1 MKNFRYLLAGLALSG
16 LAFGCKPNLETPTP
30 NAANLNFTRYVAVG
44 DYNTAGFMNGGL
56 SRESQQTAYPAILAQ
71 QFGAASGQA
80 VAFEQPYF
88 SNGGSQMVDL
98 SFNDAGVPV
107 LSNTQGLVNFL
118 LAGCNATQQAF
129 PDQYS
134 SSAAQTASLQNL
146 GVPGLKIMQV
156 RLAGL
161 GNDANVN
168 KPNGSTAPAAY
179 NPYFDR
185 MLPAGDDRTYLEIV
199 RNSKPTFFTMWVGM
213 ADVINYAMS
222 GASCGRLPSTTEFNT
237 EAFNLLDSL
246 SGAGKRNGVI
256 CNIPSVKYLGFPN
269 PLDVQRKYQQQRN
282 DPNLKIWAKVLKIY
296 NNPGSGYDTLAI
308 TSSDFITPTGLSR
321 LGISEQVTV
330 NGVNYTLPHGLDRR
344 NPLTESEVLDSKEA
358 DFLESRIS
366 VNKPSYNGILDTLAN
381 SKKSKFYG
389 KVAMANMQQLY
400 GTLQNGVNYNGVIF
414 SLTPVTGGFYSYDYF
429 SPTPRGQAI
438 IANKIIQTINQNFGT
453 RIFEVNVNSYPA
465 FRHP

>member
-1 MKNFRYLLAGLALSG
+1 MKNFLYILAGVAFSG
-16 LAFGCKPNLETPTP
+16 LAVSCKPTLDAPAPST
-30 NAANLNFTRYVAVG
+30 ADLNFSRYVAVG
-44 DYNTAGFMNGGL
+44 DYNTAGFMNGGV

-71 QFGAASGQA
+71 QFAAASGA
-80 VAFEQPYF
+80 NVAFEQPYF
-88 SNGGSQMVDL
+88 SSGTQMVDL
-98 SFNDAGVPV
+98 TFNDAGIPV
-107 LSNTQGLVNFL
+107 LSNTQDLVNFL
-118 LAGCNATQQAF
+118 LAGCGATQQVF
-129 PDQYS
+129 SDQYS
-134 SSAAQTASLQNL
+134 NSPAQTASLQNL

-156 RLAGL
+156 RLGGL

-168 KPNGSTAPAAY
+168 NTNTPSQPAAY

-185 MLPAGDDRTYLEIV
+185 MLPAGDDRTYLDVV
-199 RNSKPTFFTMWVGM
+199 RNSKATFFTMWIGM

-237 EAFNLLDSL
+237 EAFNLIDSL
-246 SGAGKRNGVI
+246 SGSGKRYGVI
-256 CNIPSVKYLGFPN
+256 CNIPSVKYLGLPN

-282 DPNLKIWAKVLKIY
+282 DANLKIWVKALKIY
-296 NNPGSGYDTLAI
+296 NAPSAGYDTVAV

-321 LGISEQVTV
+321 LGINEQITV
-330 NGVNYTLPHGLDRR
+330 NGATFTLPHGLDKR

-389 KVAMANMQQLY
+389 KVALASMQQLY
-400 GTLQNGVNYNGVIF
+400 GTLQNGVNYNGVVY
-414 SLTPVTGGFYSYDYF
+414 SLTPVSGGFYSYDYF

-453 RIFEVNVNSYPA
+453 NIFEVNANSYPA
-465 FRHP
+465 FKHP